1 MNARDRTA
9 PETRRV
15 FSRRDFV
22 AHTAMVGA
30 GVALGPVLWATG
42 SAQRADLDHQTNH
55 VSGTPSD
62 GARKMKKHDNLADW
76 RSQRSDLV
84 R

>member
-1 MNARDRTA
+1 MNTRDRTA
-9 PETRRV
+9 PETRRA

-22 AHTAMVGA
+22 TDTAMVGA

-55 VSGTPSD
+55 RSGTLSD
-62 GARKMKKHDNLADW
+62 GARKMKHDNSADW
-76 RSQRSDLV
+76 RSQRSELV